1 MEARASRP
9 RFCFQGD
16 MMRTSL
22 LLTAALLMASCSAM
36 QSTNANGKVVD
47 PEVLIEQTSRMPSAA
62 EYSQGAMPVSLRVR
76 VTNHANVPITLKRI
90 DLQSVG
96 ETGGFQIPSTSK
108 PFALTIAAGAEDAV
122 DLWVGANNVGMNVTG
137 ANEPVTI
144 RVMTV
149 FDSSLGSL
157 QTVTVQ
163 QVSASR

>member
-1 MEARASRP
+1 
-9 RFCFQGD
+9 
-16 MMRTSL
+16 MRTTLAL
-22 LLTAALLMASCSAM
+22 LAALLLASCGAM
-36 QSTNANGKVVD
+36 QSTNANGKVAD

-62 EYSQGAMPVSLRVR
+62 EYSQGGMPVSFRMR
-76 VTNHANVPITLKRI
+76 VTNRANVPITLKRV

-108 PFALTIAAGAEDAV
+108 PFALTIAAGGDDAV
-122 DLWVGANNVGMNVTG
+122 EFWVAANNVGMNVTG
-137 ANEPVTI
+137 SNEPVTV
-144 RVMTV
+144 RVMTI